1 MYILFFGQFLIN
13 VYTSNATLLL
23 FSIISLLSPIFI
35 KSKENNPQKIK
46 LGPFHRWPN
55 YVPTHPRIR
64 PAGSG
69 RKGTRVLSF
78 FFWSITRV
86 LSKGTEKKQGLGTR
100 VLASQHRLAL
110 PLAAIYFNFV
120 QGNANDIA
128 KRHLLGTRCLFF
140 TLLYH
145 L

>member
-1 MYILFFGQFLIN
+1 MYILIFGQFLIN

-23 FSIISLLSPIFI
+23 FSIISILSPIFI

-78 FFWSITRV
+78 FFGSITRV
-86 LSKGTEKKQGLGTR
+86 LSKGTGKKQGLGHHKGVPIRFTTPPCPSACCDLLQFRTR
-100 VLASQHRLAL
+100 
-110 PLAAIYFNFV
+110 
-120 QGNANDIA
+120 
-128 KRHLLGTRCLFF
+128 KRQWHC
-140 TLLYH
+140 
-145 L
+145 